1 MRSVDIDRK
10 VREAVVA
17 AQGDTARAV
26 SLLTK
31 AAQQDPRL
39 LYAFTAPFLQG
50 ILFHAVTEM
59 LGKLK
64 GAAAAKAKTQK
75 ASGGVRAPARGR
87 PNELS
92 KEAMELLIEEMR
104 QNIPSPPPPPARP
117 PRNAAE
123 ALASIGRDPNG
134 PPPPKAGKRHQTAM
148 HTLAKSFK
156 FKPRRGV

>member
-1 MRSVDIDRK
+1 MRNTDVDRK

-17 AQGDTARAV
+17 ARGDSARAV
-26 SLLTK
+26 SLLMK
-31 AAQQDPRL
+31 AAQQDPQL

-50 ILFHAVTEM
+50 IIFHAVTEM

-64 GAAAAKAKTQK
+64 GAAKTKA
-75 ASGGVRAPARGR
+75 ASGKAAPKRAARQ
-87 PNELS
+87 ELS

-104 QNIPSPPPPPARP
+104 QNIPSPPPPPPRP

-123 ALASIGRDPNG
+123 ALASLGRDPNG

-156 FKPRRGV
+156 FKPKRG

>member
-1 MRSVDIDRK
+1 MRNSDVDRK
-10 VREAVVA
+10 VREAVVEA
-17 AQGDTARAV
+17 RGDTARAV

-39 LYAFTAPFLQG
+39 LYAFTAPFLQV

-64 GAAAAKAKTQK
+64 GAAKAKAAGKGSTK
-75 ASGGVRAPARGR
+75 APPRNS
-87 PNELS
+87 ELS
-92 KEAMELLIEEMR
+92 NEAMELLIEEMR
-104 QNIPSPPPPPARP
+104 QNIPSPPPPPPRP

-123 ALASIGRDPNG
+123 ALASLGRDPNG

-156 FKPRRGV
+156 FNKPRRGG

>member
-1 MRSVDIDRK
+1 MRNTDVDRK

-17 AQGDTARAV
+17 ARGDAARAV

-64 GAAAAKAKTQK
+64 GAAAAKAQKSGGGGK
-75 ASGGVRAPARGR
+75 ASPRAR
-87 PNELS
+87 PNDLS
-92 KEAMELLIEEMR
+92 KEAMELLIEELR

-123 ALASIGRDPNG
+123 ALASLGRDPNG

-156 FKPRRGV
+156 FKPRRGS